1 MSVYTQAVLSPDPLY
16 LQPKSYDARSDRK
29 WFADILSPGAVG
41 GSSYAVTF
49 VSGLTVRI
57 AAGTAYILGQNVA
70 DQGMYRQY
78 VTSTNDLAVSSG
90 HATLPRVDTIIL
102 RVMDSAHDSSGF
114 NECRIE
120 VVPGTPTSGATLA
133 NAAGAANLTT
143 LGEAS
148 KSVLA
153 LAYVWVPAAAGSL
166 TSTATNIRDIRAF
179 AAVGAGLALGGGL
192 PVGATIEW
200 NSTTPPPASEGTY
213 LLEDGSAISRT
224 TYSNWFSRIGTQF
237 GTGDGSTTANLPDSR
252 SRTAVCYTPSGGH
265 ADHNAIGL
273 TDGLAVGIRRMRHK
287 HTINDPGHSHTLIG
301 SILLSTGNNYGTN
314 GAGGASIGTGSPSAG
329 TNTTGVTVGPQTGNE
344 PTDTPAYITKAKLM
358 RVA

>member
-1 MSVYTQAVLSPDPLY
+1 MPVFTQAILSPDPLY

-29 WFADILSPGAVG
+29 WFADLITPGVVG
-41 GSSYAVTF
+41 AGSYAVTF

-70 DQGMYRQY
+70 DQGMYREY
-78 VTSTNDLAVSSG
+78 TSATTDLAVGGG

-102 RVMDSAHDSSGF
+102 RVMDTAHDSSGF
-114 NECRIE
+114 SECRIE
-120 VVPGTPTSGATLA
+120 VVPGTPTAGATLA
-133 NAAGAANLTT
+133 NANGAANLTT

-153 LAYVWVPAAAGSL
+153 LAYVWVPATAGAL
-166 TSTATNIRDIRAF
+166 TSTATNIRDIRPPAS
-179 AAVGAGLALGGGL
+179 AGAVLSGGF
-192 PVGATIEW
+192 PVGATLEW
-200 NSTTPPPASEGTY
+200 NSTTPPPSGEGTY

-224 TYSNWFSRIGTQF
+224 TYATWFGRVGTQF

-265 ADHNAIGL
+265 ADHDTIGDS
-273 TDGLAVGIRRMRHK
+273 DGLAVGIRRMRHK
-287 HTINDPGHSHTLIG
+287 HTVTDPGHTHTVDNFATG
-301 SILLSTGNNYGTN
+301 SSGP
-314 GAGGASIGTGSPSAG
+314 AGGTVFISGTKQTGSAVTSI
-329 TNTTGVTVGPQTGNE
+329 TVGPQTGSE